1 MMKAGDLF
9 PGPEPDKKVKEIKA
23 WLAEKGVKDL
33 EPVPLSTET
42 FEKVRSTWFALML
55 SRFNIL

>member
-9 PGPEPDKKVKEIKA
+9 PGLEPDKKVKEIKA

-42 FEKVRSTWFALML
+42 FEKVRS
-55 SRFNIL
+55 I